1 MSVATHSPGQHPHGA
16 DEDPFHDP
24 LMIGI
29 GIVALVVTI
38 LIFALT
44 GLMHWGVSYHS
55 PSWSSHSVPAAVV
68 H

>member
-1 MSVATHSPGQHPHGA
+1 MSVATPTIGDHVTGQ
-16 DEDPFHDP
+16 DDDPFHDP

>member
-1 MSVATHSPGQHPHGA
+1 MRVTTSTVDEHVIGHN
-16 DEDPFHDP
+16 EDPFHDP
-24 LMIGI
+24 LMQGI
-29 GIVALVVTI
+29 GIVALIVTI

-55 PSWSSHSVPAAVV
+55 PAWSSHSVPAPVV